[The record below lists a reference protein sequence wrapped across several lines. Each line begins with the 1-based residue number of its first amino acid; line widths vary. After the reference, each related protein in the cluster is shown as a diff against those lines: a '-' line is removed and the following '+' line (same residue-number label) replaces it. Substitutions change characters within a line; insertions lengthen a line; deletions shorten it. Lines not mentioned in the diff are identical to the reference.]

1 MFTVL
6 PCDAHTQKMT
16 SDQELPMDGQS
27 ATAVFAARGIDVT
40 LNKDQ
45 GVIKVFIVI
54 AWDFNFLL

>member
-6 PCDAHTQKMT
+6 PCDDHTQKMT
-16 SDQELPMDGQS
+16 SDQDLPMDNQS

-40 LNKDQ
+40 PNKDQ

-54 AWDFNFLL
+54 AWDSNF